1 MKQQKTLY
9 ELLETSPSAT
19 HAEIILAY
27 QKLSQRL
34 ESGVPGLSQ
43 EDMDIQLKVIKQ
55 AYETLANDRTRVAYD
70 AVLASRSTPD
80 KPAISFPEETKMEIA
95 NWTPMKFLS
104 PLIASLKAIVL
115 IILIG
120 ILLLI
125 YRNAMHA
132 RNDAES
138 SASVASKQAEEKVIL
153 QEYYQENGIRP
164 GSKIEADLLEV
175 EARKKAEERRRS
187 EEQERKYKQFEEE
200 GRRRADEVSANLR
213 QAEEEARRAEE
224 YKLQQL
230 AEAERNKKQ
239 AEFERIEAEKNK
251 WRFQRED

>member
-1 MKQQKTLY
+1 LPIKNY
-9 ELLETSPSAT
+9 
-19 HAEIILAY
+19 
-27 QKLSQRL
+27 LS
-34 ESGVPGLSQ
+34 GLNR
-43 EDMDIQLKVIKQ
+43 
-55 AYETLANDRTRVAYD
+55 AFPAYD

-132 RNDAES
+132 RSDAES
-138 SASVASKQAEEKVIL
+138 STSAASKQAEEKVIL

-175 EARKKAEERRRS
+175 EARKKAEERHRS

-213 QAEEEARRAEE
+213 QAEEEARRADE
-224 YKLQQL
+224 YKRQQL